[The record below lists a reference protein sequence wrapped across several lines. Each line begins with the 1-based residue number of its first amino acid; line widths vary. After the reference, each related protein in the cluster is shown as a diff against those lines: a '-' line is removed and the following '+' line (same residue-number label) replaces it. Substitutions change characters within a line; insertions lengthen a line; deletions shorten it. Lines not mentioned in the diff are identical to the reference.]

1 MDFDTV
7 SAEDFG
13 KSLTGIGVNLLSTD
27 VIAFA
32 DFMVKVFGAQAFRVS
47 EDFAIVTSGGA
58 IIQIHGD
65 GTYGAH
71 PLLGLVPENPPRGG
85 GLQLYLF
92 GIDPEQAEKRANDA
106 GFVVIEPTAEKPHG
120 LRECT
125 ILSPDG
131 YAFSPAVPK

>member
-13 KSLTGIGVNLLSTD
+13 KSLSGVGVNLLSTD
-27 VIAFA
+27 VNGF
-32 DFMVKVFGAQAFRVS
+32 VKFLTTVFEAQAFRVS
-47 EDFAIVTSGGA
+47 EDFAIVTSGDA
-58 IIQIHGD
+58 ILQIHSD
-65 GTYGAH
+65 GAYGSH

-85 GLQLYLF
+85 GVQLYLF
-92 GIDPEQAEKRANDA
+92 GIDPDQAEKRAKDA
-106 GFVVIEPTAEKPHG
+106 GHVVIEPTADKPHG

-131 YAFSPAVPK
+131 YAFSPAIPK